1 MDVLFSNF
9 LDKPVWMWGFFILV
23 VLGLLILDLGV
34 FHRKVRE
41 IGVKESLALS
51 AFYITLGLLFGA
63 WLWWYLGPTAGINYV
78 TGFVI
83 EKSLAMDNIF
93 VIPMIFSYF
102 SIPRIYQHRVLFWGI
117 IGVIFLRA
125 IMIGLGAT
133 LVSQFSWVLYI
144 FAAFLILTGIK
155 MWLSVDK
162 EYEVG
167 NSRILNFIKKRFRVT
182 KQLHA
187 EKFWVKKIDPKTR
200 VC

>member
-1 MDVLFSNF
+1 MDILSSEF
-9 LDKPVWMWGFFILV
+9 LDKPVWMWLFFIVIVIVIVIVLV
-23 VLGLLILDLGV
+23 LLVLDLGV
-34 FHRKVRE
+34 LHRNVRE
-41 IGVKESLALS
+41 IGVKESLGLS

-63 WLWWYLGPTAGINYV
+63 WVWWYIGPTAGLNYV

-93 VIPMIFSYF
+93 VIAMIFTYF

-117 IGVIFLRA
+117 IGVIILRA

-144 FAAFLILTGIK
+144 FAGFLILTGIK

-162 EYEVG
+162 QYEVG
-167 NSRILNFIKKRFRVT
+167 NSPI
-182 KQLHA
+182 
-187 EKFWVKKIDPKTR
+187 
-200 VC
+200 